1 MYLCR
6 MKNEINIPVP
16 KEEDI
21 TALNKR
27 RDNYA
32 VTRDLQALE
41 FNDAII
47 KRLQAEARHLI
58 KCDKCGKEFPSE
70 TATGTSLTCPECIDQ
85 A

>member
-1 MYLCR
+1 
-6 MKNEINIPVP
+6 MKNPIIIPLP

-21 TALNKR
+21 AALNKR

-32 VTRDLQALE
+32 ATRDLQALE

-58 KCDKCGKEFPSE
+58 KCDKCGKEF
-70 TATGTSLTCPECIDQ
+70 ATGTAADSTSTCPEC
-85 A
+85 ASKK

>member
-1 MYLCR
+1 

-32 VTRDLQALE
+32 ITRDLQAVE

-47 KRLQAEARHLI
+47 KRLQTEARHLI
-58 KCDKCGKEFPSE
+58 KCDKCGKEFAAGI
-70 TATGTSLTCPECIDQ
+70 TAENSLTCPQCI
-85 A
+85 AKP

>member
-1 MYLCR
+1 

-32 VTRDLQALE
+32 ITRDLQALE
-41 FNDAII
+41 FNEAIT
-47 KRLQAEARHLI
+47 KRLQTEARHLT
-58 KCDKCGKEFPSE
+58 KCDKCGKEFASGME
-70 TATGTSLTCPECIDQ
+70 AETSLTCPECI
-85 A
+85 AKS

>member
-1 MYLCR
+1 
-6 MKNEINIPVP
+6 MKNPIIIPVP

-21 TALNKR
+21 AALNKR

-32 VTRDLQALE
+32 ATRDLQALE

-58 KCDKCGKEFPSE
+58 KCDKCGKEFAAGTP
-70 TATGTSLTCPECIDQ
+70 AGTSLTCPECT
-85 A
+85 AKP